1 VTRFTPDQPIRLRA
15 VEITPYDHQGPAFLL
30 RDPLGLA
37 QGALVVPRGIAPL
50 LALLDGGMTYAEL
63 HTLVARDVGAV
74 SGPALLNQLLDALDV
89 AFLLAN
95 DSFAEAYEQARRNY
109 RAAPHRPAMLA
120 GVSYPS
126 DPRELRRSLD
136 GLLDAAGEIE
146 LSPPTSRAIL
156 SPHID
161 YARGGPVYAQVWKSA
176 AAAARQAELVVLLAT
191 DHKSPA
197 PLTLTQQRYATPYGA
212 LATDQEV
219 VGTLAD
225 AIGPG
230 AFASELYHQI
240 EHSVELV
247 VTWLHHIRD
256 AAPCAVVPILC
267 GSFFPYT
274 HSNAQ
279 PEESAELRGCVQA
292 LRQIAEQRRTLF
304 IISGDLAHV
313 GPAFDDPPLDA
324 DGERQL
330 RQDDQDVLDR
340 LTAADPDG
348 LLRVIR
354 HVQDRNKICGLPP
367 AYLALSASGASAG
380 EQYGYLR
387 CPADEQDRSAVTVA
401 GFVFS

>member
-1 VTRFTPDQPIRLRA
+1 MTRFAPDQPIRLRA
-15 VEITPYDHQGPAFLL
+15 VEIMPYDHQGPAFLL

-50 LALLDGGMTYAEL
+50 LALLDGNLTYAEL
-63 HTLVARDVGAV
+63 HAMVARDVGAV
-74 SGPALLNQLLDALDV
+74 SGPALLDQLLEALDV

-95 DSFAEAYEQARRNY
+95 ESFAEAYEQARHSY
-109 RAAPHRPAMLA
+109 RAAPERPTLLA

-126 DPRELRRSLD
+126 DPHELRRSLD
-136 GLLDAAGEIE
+136 RLLDASGDVE

-191 DHKSPA
+191 DHKSPS
-197 PLTLTQQRYATPYGA
+197 PLTLTRQRYATPYGS
-212 LATDQEV
+212 LTTDLTV
-219 VGTLAD
+219 VDTLAD

-247 VTWLHHIRD
+247 VTWLHHMRD
-256 AAPCAVVPILC
+256 GAPCAVVPILC
-267 GSFFPYT
+267 GSFYPYT
-274 HSNAQ
+274 HGTTR

-292 LRQIAEQRRTLF
+292 LRQIAAQRQTLF
-304 IISGDLAHV
+304 VISGDLAHV
-313 GPAFDDPPLDA
+313 GPAFDDPPLDP
-324 DGERQL
+324 DGERRL
-330 RQDDQDVLDR
+330 RQDDQDVLDQ
-340 LTAADPDG
+340 LSAADPDG

-354 HVQDRNKICGLPP
+354 QVQDRNKICGLPP
-367 AYLALSASGASAG
+367 SYLALSASGASAG

-387 CPADEQDRSAVTVA
+387 CPADDQDRSAVTVA